1 MTTRISFSLLFVL
14 LLIVSGYSQKTMHD
28 FTVTHT
34 HGKPHNLYKDYLTKD
49 AVVVIKFFFTSC
61 PPCIANAPLWQQK
74 YVELG
79 SGTKKIEFFSVSTLT
94 SDNNAGVAAFESQYN
109 QTMKGVGND
118 GNAKQVTDP
127 FRNGTYG
134 SWWGTPSFVVI
145 APDKSFKYPVFFN
158 ELDAAIT
165 EAKSKTSVV
174 TIPPTTV
181 TLNLPSTNVDIPQG
195 HVKFFIKPKNAST
208 PKIEILKNN
217 AGKYSFAYPSAEYP
231 EMAEPEVIMESFGP
245 AYTNAI
251 TAFDLVTIQKHILG
265 ITEMSDAYRLIAAD
279 VTSDGKITAFDLVT
293 IRKLILGLIETLP
306 NNAPSYKSIPEK
318 LSLIPKP
325 GNEVPLEFTV
335 FKMGNVN

>member
-1 MTTRISFSLLFVL
+1 MKSSFIFSIIFTVVFL
-14 LLIVSGYSQKTMHD
+14 SNAAGQKSIHD
-28 FTVTHT
+28 FTVTDS
-34 HGKPHNLYKDYLTKD
+34 HGKTHNLYNDYLSKD

-74 YVELG
+74 YVDLG
-79 SGTKKIEFFSVSTLT
+79 SGTKKVEFFSVSTLT
-94 SDNNAGVAAFESQYN
+94 SDSNAGVASFESQYK

-145 APDKSFKYPVFFN
+145 APDKSFTYPVFFN
-158 ELDAAIT
+158 DLDAAIT

-181 TLNLPSTNVDIPQG
+181 SLNLPSTNVDIPQG
-195 HVKFFIKPKNAST
+195 HVKFFIKPQNAST

-217 AGKYSFAYPSAEYP
+217 AGKYSFAYPSADYP
-231 EMAEPEVIMESFGP
+231 EMTEPEVIVESHGP

-265 ITEMSDAYRLIAAD
+265 ITELSDAYRLIAAD
-279 VTSDGKITAFDLVT
+279 VNSDGKITAFDLVT
-293 IRKLILGLIETLP
+293 IRKVILGIIETLP
-306 NNAPSYKSIPEK
+306 NNTPSYKSIPEK

-325 GNEVPLEFTV
+325 GTEVPLEFTV

>member
-28 FTVTHT
+28 FTVTDT
-34 HGKPHNLYKDYLTKD
+34 HGKSHNLYNDYLSKEG
-49 AVVVIKFFFTSC
+49 VVVIKFFFTSC

-208 PKIEILKNN
+208 PKIVFI
-217 AGKYSFAYPSAEYP
+217 F
-231 EMAEPEVIMESFGP
+231 I
-245 AYTNAI
+245 
-251 TAFDLVTIQKHILG
+251 G
-265 ITEMSDAYRLIAAD
+265 IPPTLLFWFLDSYYLLQERKIRGVYND
-279 VTSDGKITAFDLVT
+279 VTGLKQINHVRLYEIPIEKYTKEIDKQFSFWNVFLSKTIMWLYLSMIVFLV
-293 IRKLILGLIETLP
+293 IIGVLL
-306 NNAPSYKSIPEK
+306 N
-318 LSLIPKP
+318 
-325 GNEVPLEFTV
+325 
-335 FKMGNVN
+335 FKRFA